1 MAALLNLHH
10 CERVLLLLERLG
22 VLCISYPGDRLFSP
36 TSGGSGGIAS
46 DSELGAIAKRRTRPG
61 YKLLCLFEQFV
72 CHFLFHWCV

>member
-36 TSGGSGGIAS
+36 TTSM
-46 DSELGAIAKRRTRPG
+46 TR
-61 YKLLCLFEQFV
+61 YKLKYGYTTHTNFNKHVTV
-72 CHFLFHWCV
+72 CKLAGYASLHVTRAGSL